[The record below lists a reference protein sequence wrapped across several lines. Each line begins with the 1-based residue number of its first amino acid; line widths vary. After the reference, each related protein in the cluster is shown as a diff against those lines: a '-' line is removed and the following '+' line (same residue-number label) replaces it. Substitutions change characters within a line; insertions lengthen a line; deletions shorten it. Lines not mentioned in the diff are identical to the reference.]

1 MQNPG
6 KPLDIENKHD
16 KYVLD
21 LQSMMQTNK
30 QTKTTTALWRTK
42 AAYTQPNFQT
52 SASPNTAI
60 PSNDSYAWFFLDK
73 KGWIK
78 FGESSPGIFQINLS
92 SDNIFL

>member
-21 LQSMMQTNK
+21 LQSMMQTNI
-30 QTKTTTALWRTK
+30 QTKTTIALWKTK
-42 AAYTQPNFQT
+42 AQPIFQT
-52 SASPNTAI
+52 SHSSNTAI
-60 PSNDSYAWFFLDK
+60 PSNESYAWFFLDK